1 MENQSLGYYLKQL
14 EEKRPNDFLD
24 IPHPIDLKFEF
35 QAIALELDK
44 QPYPPIIRTHVKGY
58 EDTTVVGNVF
68 ASRRRIAELLGDGG
82 ESEVAKNWI
91 RVEKNTIPPVIVEN
105 GPVQEVFETENID
118 LNNLPLMQYYSTDA
132 GRYISSS
139 IVVVKD
145 PETGVHN
152 LSYHRM
158 QFKGGNKFG
167 ISMHT
172 RQHLFYYY
180 EKAREAGKNLEV
192 AIIVGCHPAVSM
204 GAVARPGLNED
215 EYDVSGA
222 ILGEPLRLVK
232 GRTVD
237 IEYPA
242 EAEVVLEGYIPTNEH
257 EPEGPFGEFT
267 GFSTSRSTQNLFYCT
282 GFAHRKN
289 PIYETTVPGRS
300 KDHLYLAH
308 MVCETSALTRI
319 QEKVPWVTDLTYP
332 ISGGDMQAYI
342 QMKQA
347 PAGMAKVAMT
357 MLMGLDY
364 TVKLAV
370 VVDTDIDIR
379 RDDEVMWAI
388 ATRVRYGRDT
398 FLIPESF
405 TISLDPV
412 SENNTVNKFGIDAT
426 MWQEMRDEVVVC
438 RPRPEDTEK
447 AKKTLES
454 IVH

>member
-1 MENQSLGYYLKQL
+1 MERQSLAYYLKQL
-14 EEKRPNDFLD
+14 EEKRPGDFLD
-24 IPHPIDLKFEF
+24 LPDPIDRDYEF
-35 QAIALELDK
+35 QAVALELDK
-44 QPYPPIIRTHVKGY
+44 QQYPPIIRTKVKGY

-68 ASRRRIAELLGDGG
+68 ASRRRIAELLGEGG
-82 ESEVAKNWI
+82 EANVAKNWI
-91 RVEKNTIPPVIVEN
+91 RLEKSTIPPVIVED
-105 GPVQEVFETENID
+105 GPVREVFQTENID
-118 LNNLPLMQYYSTDA
+118 LNDLPLMQYYPTDA
-132 GRYISSS
+132 GRYVSSS
-139 IVVVKD
+139 IVAVKD

-180 EKAREAGKNLEV
+180 EKAREAGKDLEV
-192 AIIVGCHPAVSM
+192 AIIIGCHPAVSM
-204 GAVARPGLNED
+204 GAVARPGLNDD

-237 IEYPA
+237 VNYPA
-242 EAEVVLEGYIPTNEH
+242 DAEVVLEGYISTSEH

-267 GFSTSRSTQNLFYCT
+267 GFSTSRSTENVFYCT

-308 MVCETSALTRI
+308 MVCETAALTRI

-342 QMKQA
+342 QMKPA

-364 TVKLAV
+364 MVKLAV

-388 ATRVRYGRDT
+388 ATRVRHGQDT

-412 SENNTVNKFGIDAT
+412 SVDNKVNKYGIDAT
-426 MWQEMRDEVVVC
+426 MWQEMRDEVIVC
-438 RPRPEDTEK
+438 RPREEDSDK
-447 AKKTLES
+447 AKALLAKLGY
-454 IVH
+454 

>member
-1 MENQSLGYYLKQL
+1 M
-14 EEKRPNDFLD
+14 
-24 IPHPIDLKFEF
+24 PH
-35 QAIALELDK
+35 
-44 QPYPPIIRTHVKGY
+44 
-58 EDTTVVGNVF
+58 
-68 ASRRRIAELLGDGG
+68 GG
-82 ESEVAKNWI
+82 EQ
-91 RVEKNTIPPVIVEN
+91 RLQNT
-105 GPVQEVFETENID
+105 F
-118 LNNLPLMQYYSTDA
+118 
-132 GRYISSS
+132 

-145 PETGVHN
+145 PDNGVHN

-172 RQHLFYYY
+172 KQHLFYEY
-180 EKAREAGKNLEV
+180 EKARMAGRDLPV

-204 GAVARPGLNED
+204 GAVARPGLNDD

-242 EAEVVLEGYIPTNEH
+242 EAEVVLEGYISTTEH

-267 GFSTSRSTQNLFYCT
+267 GFSTSRSTENVFYCT
-282 GFAHRKN
+282 GFAHRKK
-289 PIYETTVPGRS
+289 PIYEVTVPGRT

-308 MVCETSALTRI
+308 MVCETAALTRI

-342 QMKQA
+342 QMKEA
-347 PAGMAKVAMT
+347 PEGMAKVAMT

-364 TVKLAV
+364 MVKLAV

-379 RDDEVMWAI
+379 RDEEVMWAI
-388 ATRVRYGRDT
+388 ATRVRHGQDT
-398 FLIPESF
+398 FLIPDSF

-412 SENNTVNKFGIDAT
+412 SHNNLVNKYGIDAT
-426 MWQEMRDEVVVC
+426 MWPAMREEVVVC
-438 RPRPEDTEK
+438 RPREEDTKRAREK
-447 AKKTLES
+447 LMKLGY
-454 IVH
+454 